1 MSGEISLERVKVFT
15 IFIGLAGAMA
25 VLLWWGSMAAV
36 GFLIGAGMSLVTLRS
51 WIRISDGIGSG
62 LKPSV
67 AASAVF
73 LTLRYVVIAALIYA
87 IVNVLGITP
96 LAMIVGLLASFAAV
110 ILELLYT
117 QVTSGK

>member
-1 MSGEISLERVKVFT
+1 MTGEISLERVKVFT

-36 GFLIGAGMSLVTLRS
+36 GFLIGSGMSLVTLRS

>member
-1 MSGEISLERVKVFT
+1 MTGEISLERVKVFT

-25 VLLWWGSMAAV
+25 VLLGWGSMAAV

>member
-1 MSGEISLERVKVFT
+1 MTGEISLERVKVFT

>member
-1 MSGEISLERVKVFT
+1 MTGEISLERVKVFT

-25 VLLWWGSMAAV
+25 VLLGWGSMAAV

-51 WIRISDGIGSG
+51 WIRISDGIGAG

>member
-1 MSGEISLERVKVFT
+1 MGEISLQRVKTFT
-15 IFIGLAGAMA
+15 IFIGLAGAIV
-25 VLLWWGSMAAV
+25 VLLWRGSMDAL

-51 WIRISDGIGSG
+51 WIRISDGIGTG

-73 LTLRYVVIAALIYA
+73 LTMRYVVIAPLFYA
-87 IVNVLGITP
+87 IVSFLGITP
-96 LAMIVGLLASFAAV
+96 LAMIVGLLSSFAAV

-117 QVTSGK
+117 QVTPGK

>member
-1 MSGEISLERVKVFT
+1 MTGEISLERVKIFT

-51 WIRISDGIGSG
+51 WIRISDGIGAG

>member
-1 MSGEISLERVKVFT
+1 MTGEISLKRVKIFT

>member
-1 MSGEISLERVKVFT
+1 MTGEISLERVKVFT
-15 IFIGLAGAMA
+15 IFIGLAGAMV